1 MADNTCNCGV
11 ITILLYFLDTFS
23 YYAVPT
29 SNINW
34 GHLEMFCFYFSETV
48 FYFSKW
54 SNWECHLDMRK
65 LKPSSTRWLAFLRNN
80 FWKISCFV
88 IGFIAGPCLAQ
99 KPDLLQARG
108 NSAADSL
115 WTWVATAAL
124 PASPACQPTLQ
135 ILDLPVSVTTWT
147 SSHLHELEVEWWC
160 RVGQDRSAGEWC

>member
-1 MADNTCNCGV
+1 MLQNKINFSLEILNIMADNTCNCGV

-99 KPDLLQARG
+99 KP
-108 NSAADSL
+108 ADRFCNGKVSRL
-115 WTWVATAAL
+115 FLELTD
-124 PASPACQPTLQ
+124 SPVKLHWYSYAHF
-135 ILDLPVSVTTWT
+135 
-147 SSHLHELEVEWWC
+147 SSE
-160 RVGQDRSAGEWC
+160 S